1 MMAGGMLMPAPLLIT
16 AAELAGKKTGDRI
29 TVPKG
34 AIITPAAKD
43 YAGEHGICI
52 VSEDGVAIVRCRSC
66 TYEEDAGTIVKGI
79 LGELRR
85 ELGRVPT
92 RDEAAGFVRAVI
104 ERARQEAADV
114 IDG

>member
-1 MMAGGMLMPAPLLIT
+1 MAGGVHMPAPLLIT
-16 AAELAGKKTGDRI
+16 AAELAGKKPGDRI
-29 TVPKG
+29 IAPKG

-52 VSEDGVAIVRCRSC
+52 VSEDGAAVVRGRPVMHEDDASRIVR
-66 TYEEDAGTIVKGI
+66 GI

-92 RDEAAGFVRAVI
+92 RDEAVGFVRAVI
-104 ERARQEAADV
+104 ERARQEAMEV
-114 IDG
+114 IDS

>member
-1 MMAGGMLMPAPLLIT
+1 MPAPLLIT
-16 AAELAGKKTGDRI
+16 AAELAGKKTGDRM

-43 YAGEHGICI
+43 YASEHGICI
-52 VSEDGVAIVRCRSC
+52 VSEDGTAIVRGRPVKH
-66 TYEEDAGTIVKGI
+66 EDDASRIVRGI

-92 RDEAAGFVRAVI
+92 RDEAVGFVRAVI
-104 ERARQEAADV
+104 ERARQEATNM
-114 IDG
+114 IDS